1 MRLTGE
7 VRKVFIFSKGNY
19 YGLTVD
25 GMQKR
30 TDIKVCGMLLF
41 PREQHRIKNKMKESK
56 SMKRALKVAK
66 CMIEKMGTVQLK
78 ELFNRPKGFHLGC
91 DFPTNPSLL
100 HGLSILDNKYILDK

>member
-7 VRKVFIFSKGNY
+7 VRKVFILSKGNY

-30 TDIKVCGMLLF
+30 RDIKVCGMLLF
-41 PREQHRIKNKMKESK
+41 PRGQHRIKNKIKESK

-66 CMIEKMGTVQLK
+66 CMIEKMGTVQFK
-78 ELFNRPKGFHLGC
+78 PLFNRPKGFRLGC
-91 DFPTNPSLL
+91 EFPTNPSLL
-100 HGLSILDNKYILDK
+100 HGLSILENKYIFDK